1 MEKSIEL
8 INTRIREGNARVVTA
23 EEMPTIVAEL
33 GEEGALAEV
42 DVVTTGTFG
51 AMCSTGAF
59 LNFGHSDPPIRMSQV
74 FLNDVEA
81 YGGVAAVDAYLGA
94 TQQSVTRGM
103 EYGGAH
109 VLEDFVAGK
118 RVELRATSRG
128 TDCYPRR
135 ELTTELILEDLNQA
149 IMVNPRNA
157 YQRYNAATNST
168 DRTLLTYMGMLLPD
182 FGNVSYSGAGVL
194 SPLSNDPS
202 FHVIGSGVPIFLAG
216 APGMIV
222 GEGTHHSPGKG
233 FGTLMV
239 TADMKEMSQEYL
251 RAATMTGYGVTMYIG
266 VGIPLP
272 VIDLGVVR
280 STAVRDE
287 DIRVQVIDY
296 GIPSRDRP
304 AIREVSY
311 ADLKAGEVEIRGEMV
326 KTSSLSSFRRARGVA
341 RELKRWVETGK
352 MTMALPTRPIDP
364 KKLARP
370 MRETAR
376 APRVQD
382 IMDRD
387 IPSVGEEEDL
397 REAARRLLRGDTNHL
412 VVLEPG
418 GRLAGI
424 ITTYDL
430 SKAIA
435 RPGKAR
441 QVKDIMTTKVITTT
455 PDEHVDVVA
464 RKLEQHNVS
473 ALPVVDRA
481 GKVLGMLT
489 AIDLGKLF
497 GGRWLK

>member
-1 MEKSIEL
+1 MAMEKSIEL

-23 EEMPTIVAEL
+23 EEMPGIVAEL

-94 TQQSVTRGM
+94 TQQSTTRGM

-118 RVELRATSRG
+118 RVELRALSPG

-135 ELTTELILEDLNQA
+135 ELTTELILDDLNQA

-168 DRTLLTYMGMLLPD
+168 DRTLLTYMGMLLPS
-182 FGNVSYSGAGVL
+182 FGNITYSGAGVL
-194 SPLSNDPS
+194 SPISNDPS

-216 APGMIV
+216 APGMII
-222 GEGTHHSPGKG
+222 GEGTQHSPGKG

-266 VGIPLP
+266 VGVPLP
-272 VIDLGVVR
+272 VIDLDVVR

-287 DIRVQVIDY
+287 DIRVNVIDY

-304 AIREVSY
+304 ALREVSY
-311 ADLKAGEVEIRGEMV
+311 ADLKSGSIEIRGEVV
-326 KTSSLSSFRRARGVA
+326 KASSLSSHRRARGVA
-341 RELKRWVETGK
+341 LELKKWVETGR
-352 MTMALPTRPIDP
+352 MTLSLPTRKIDAT
-364 KKLARP
+364 KLVRP

-376 APRVQD
+376 VPRVQD
-382 IMDRD
+382 IMDRN
-387 IPSVGEEEDL
+387 IYSVSDGDEL
-397 REAARRLLRGDTNHL
+397 KEAAKRLLKGDTNHL
-412 VVLEPG
+412 VVLDNQG
-418 GRLAGI
+418 KLVGI

-435 RPGKAR
+435 LAGPGKEGEGYHDDQGDHHEPGRACRYRRQEAR
-441 QVKDIMTTKVITTT
+441 
-455 PDEHVDVVA
+455 
-464 RKLEQHNVS
+464 
-473 ALPVVDRA
+473 ALQRECAP
-481 GKVLGMLT
+481 
-489 AIDLGKLF
+489 
-497 GGRWLK
+497 GRGPG